1 MTFKFDNDFSE
12 RTKAQ
17 ATKKK
22 ISKLNY
28 TKNLTCVHQRNHQQM
43 WTGREHFQVTHL
55 VKG

>member
-22 ISKLNY
+22 IGKLNY